1 MLSLP
6 ILCILQY
13 SLPVLLY
20 PSHTAYTTFLQTVRH
35 TSGTDA
41 LALLDSESEDIEGII
56 ATGVRADSEVES
68 TASLSSAAIG
78 AEGGGGGGGERGGR
92 ETDKSGEGEQQ
103 PHLTSARY
111 IYVLPIILYIFDLTF
126 SFVLYST
133 HISGHWIKEHTNYLQ
148 HMHYLDI
155 GKSAFVM

>member
-1 MLSLP
+1 MLSLQ

-56 ATGVRADSEVES
+56 ATGVRSDSEVES

-92 ETDKSGEGEQQ
+92 ETDKSGQEEQQ
-103 PHLTSARY
+103 PHLTSARCICTAYY
-111 IYVLPIILYIFDLTF
+111 IDDLTF

-133 HISGHWIKEHTNYLQ
+133 HISGHWSKEHTNYL
-148 HMHYLDI
+148 
-155 GKSAFVM
+155 